1 MRGGLNGDAGGV
13 KKILELR
20 KFVGVGWGA
29 SIVAHFAR
37 KVRATDM
44 SRKCHKSAIYP
55 LLCDVFAIIFVP
67 LTLRAK

>member
-13 KKILELR
+13 KKIFELR
-20 KFVGVGWGA
+20 NFVGVGWGA

-55 LLCDVFAIIFVP
+55 LLCDVFAIKFVP

>member
-1 MRGGLNGDAGGV
+1 M
-13 KKILELR
+13 LELR
-20 KFVGVGWGA
+20 NFVGVGWGA
-29 SIVAHFAR
+29 NIVAHFAR

-55 LLCDVFAIIFVP
+55 LLCDVFAIKFVP

>member
-1 MRGGLNGDAGGV
+1 MRTREVL
-13 KKILELR
+13 KKIFELR
-20 KFVGVGWGA
+20 NFVGVGWGA

-55 LLCDVFAIIFVP
+55 LLCDVFAIKFVP

>member
-1 MRGGLNGDAGGV
+1 MS
-13 KKILELR
+13 
-20 KFVGVGWGA
+20 VGWGA

-37 KVRATDM
+37 KVRATDT

-55 LLCDVFAIIFVP
+55 LLCDVFAIKFVA

>member
-1 MRGGLNGDAGGV
+1 M
-13 KKILELR
+13 IELR
-20 KFVGVGWGA
+20 NFVGVGWGA

-55 LLCDVFAIIFVP
+55 LLCDVFAMIFVP

>member
-1 MRGGLNGDAGGV
+1 MRRGLNGEAGGV
-13 KKILELR
+13 KKIFELR
-20 KFVGVGWGA
+20 NFVGVGWGA

-55 LLCDVFAIIFVP
+55 LLCDVFAIKFVP

>member
-20 KFVGVGWGA
+20 NFVSVGWGA

-37 KVRATDM
+37 KVRATDT
-44 SRKCHKSAIYP
+44 SRKCHKSAIYL
-55 LLCDVFAIIFVP
+55 LLCDVFAIKFAP